1 MEEEGAM
8 LQAFHFSDP
17 RQQRIY
23 EELREVVGPGPAA
36 FFRDACRLM
45 ANPHQV
51 ESTAHVVA
59 HLLRELESAL
69 RDLFQPVA
77 QNGAGGLAG
86 SASQKEE
93 IRAILRSLGIPE
105 DAGEARAWFEL
116 SDNLHRLAH
125 RRGLDAP
132 RPPREIS
139 ELWERSQ
146 ALLDVLLRSLRE
158 HFLTW
163 IWMLDELLAKPGP
176 NKHDLKRV
184 AQEIPNN
191 AVTRG
196 YFFDRLQHPGWLHP
210 LRPKGFFRHP
220 PAPIRDEEEGTIR
233 FPPWPEA
240 RYLTRMA
247 LHEPDLVAEIIQ
259 EMDDTDNAAVLSDLL
274 DALLAM
280 PPIVSAQLVEKA
292 AQWAKRPYWLLPDKL
307 GQLIEHWAKGG
318 LTEGALRVARVLL
331 DVLPE
336 ERRVETGPD
345 EEYRLPPEPQA
356 RFDTWNYEEILKKH
370 YPELVRTAGLPAL
383 ELLCDLLDR
392 AIRLSR
398 RCDDDQGPED
408 YSVIW
413 RPAIE
418 DHLQNDV
425 RTIKDALVT
434 AVRDAAELVVRSGHG
449 TVEEVVNALERR
461 PWRVFLRIAL
471 HALRVFPDQA
481 EALAAE
487 RLTDRALFKDVGL
500 QHEYVLLLRDCF
512 QRLTHEDRAT
522 ILEWIEVGPDVEK
535 FKRWREEATGSPP
548 SDDAVARYRE
558 IWQRDWLA
566 RIRPENLPGE
576 WQERYRELVGKYG
589 EPDHVEFPVYT
600 EGGWVGPTSP
610 KSADE
615 LKAMSVQ
622 EIVEFLK
629 TWRPPD
635 NAFREP
641 SPEGLGRVLS
651 SVVAQDPGP
660 FAVQA
665 KRFQGLDPTYI
676 RAVLSGL
683 RDALKQG
690 GAFDWEPVLDL
701 CGWALS
707 QPRETPGRQV
717 GEEMEADPDW
727 GWTRKAIAGLLSAGF
742 DDGPGSLPI
751 RLRVKVWYI
760 LKPLTEDPEPTPE
773 HEERYGGS
781 NMDPAT
787 LSINTTRGEAMHA
800 VVRYA
805 LWVRRHME
813 GQADAEDQPRTGF
826 DEMPEVREVLDS
838 HLDVAQEPSLAIRA
852 VYGQWF
858 PWLVLLD
865 SEWARDSAA
874 RIFPIGQG
882 EEALLEAAWN
892 TYVTF
897 CSPYDNVLDILHE
910 QYRHA
915 VERIGC
921 RRDDTRWLANPDER
935 LAEHLMVF
943 YWRGKLSL
951 EDPLFTAFWE
961 KATDAL
967 RGHALGYVGRALKQ
981 TIGEI
986 PAEVLDRLTQLWAVR
1001 LARAKQSQS
1010 RADLVKEMA
1019 AFGWWFVSDKF
1030 DVGWAIAQLSESL
1043 QLVHQT
1049 DLDHMVLEHLA
1060 RTVETHPVES
1070 AQCLRIIAE
1079 GDREGWNLS
1088 AARDHVRRIL
1098 EVALRNPTAREE
1110 AERIIHYLGSR
1121 GFLEFQNLLE
1131 GERRGQ
1137 ERSQRGF

>member
-1 MEEEGAM
+1 M

-23 EELREVVGPGPAA
+23 EELKELVGPGPAA
-36 FFRDACRLM
+36 FFRDACWLM
-45 ANPHQV
+45 ANPNQL
-51 ESTAHVVA
+51 ESTTHLVA

-69 RDLFQPVA
+69 RGVFRPMA
-77 QNGAGGLAG
+77 QNGAEGSAG
-86 SASQKEE
+86 SAPQQEQQEHEEGEKEGQKKE
-93 IRAILRSLGIPE
+93 IRAILRSLEIPE
-105 DAGEARAWFEL
+105 DAPEARAWFEL
-116 SDNLHRLAH
+116 AKNLHSLAH
-125 RRGLDAP
+125 RRGLHAP

-139 ELWERSQ
+139 ELWDRSQ

-163 IWMLDELLAKPGP
+163 IRKLDELLAKRGP
-176 NKHDLKRV
+176 NKHDLKRL

-191 AVTRG
+191 LVTRG
-196 YFFDRLQHPGWLHP
+196 YFFNRLQHPGWLHP
-210 LRPKGFFRHP
+210 LWSEGFFRRP
-220 PAPIRDEEEGTIR
+220 PAAIRDEEEGTIR

-240 RYLTRMA
+240 RYLSRMA
-247 LHEPDLVAEIIQ
+247 PHKPDLVAEIIQ

-280 PPIVSAQLVEKA
+280 PPDAAPRLVEKA
-292 AQWAKRPYWLLPDKL
+292 ARWAESPYFLVPGKL
-307 GQLIEHWAKGG
+307 GQLVAHWASAGRT
-318 LTEGALRVARVLL
+318 TEALRVARVLL
-331 DVLPE
+331 DVLPDEHRLESAPE
-336 ERRVETGPD
+336 ED
-345 EEYRLPPEPQA
+345 YRLPPEPRA

-370 YPELVRTAGLPAL
+370 YPELVMAAGLPAL

-398 RCDDDQGPED
+398 RRDDDQGPED

-418 DHLQNDV
+418 DHLQNDGH
-425 RTIKDALVT
+425 TIKDALVT
-434 AVRDAAELVVRSGHG
+434 AVCDAAELVVRSGQG
-449 TVEEVVNALERR
+449 TAEEVVNALERR
-461 PWRVFLRIAL
+461 PWKVFRRIAL
-471 HALRVFPDQA
+471 HVLQVFPDQA

-487 RLTDRALFKDVGL
+487 RLTDRALFEDVGL
-500 QHEYVLLLRDCF
+500 RHEYVLLLRDCF

-522 ILEWIEVGPDVEK
+522 ILGWIEAGPDVEK

-548 SDDAVARYRE
+548 SDDSVARRE

-576 WQERYRELVGKYG
+576 LQERYRELVGKYG
-589 EPDHVEFPVYT
+589 EPNHVEFPVYT
-600 EGGWVGPTSP
+600 ESGWVGPTSP
-610 KSADE
+610 KSVDE

-635 NAFREP
+635 NAFCEP

-660 FAVQA
+660 FAVEA

-690 GAFDWEPVLDL
+690 GTFDWEPVLDL

-707 QPRETPGRQV
+707 QPRESPGRQV
-717 GEEMEADPDW
+717 GEEMEADLDW
-727 GWTRKAIAGLLSAGF
+727 GWTRKTIADLLSTGF
-742 DDGPGSLPI
+742 DDGPGSIPI
-751 RLRVKVWYI
+751 RLRVKVWHI
-760 LKPLTEDPEPTPE
+760 LKPLSEDPEPTPE

-813 GQADAEDQPRTGF
+813 GQADAEDQPRRGF
-826 DEMPEVREVLDS
+826 DEMPEVREVLDA

-865 SEWARDSAA
+865 SEWARDNAT

-882 EEALLEAAWN
+882 EEALLQAAWN
-892 TYVTF
+892 SYVTF
-897 CSPYDNVLDILHE
+897 CRPYDNVLDILRE

-915 VERIGC
+915 AERIGC

-935 LAEHLMVF
+935 LVEHLMAF

-1049 DLDHMVLEHLA
+1049 DPYHRVLEYLE

-1070 AQCLRIIAE
+1070 IQCLRLIAE

-1088 AARDHVRRIL
+1088 AGRDHVRRIL
-1098 EVALRNPTAREE
+1098 EVALRNPTAGEE

-1121 GFLEFQNLLE
+1121 GFLEFRNLLE
-1131 GERRGQ
+1131 GERRG
-1137 ERSQRGF
+1137 

>member
-1 MEEEGAM
+1 MKSWNKPTPEQVD
-8 LQAFHFSDP
+8 QA
-17 RQQRIY
+17 
-23 EELREVVGPGPAA
+23 V
-36 FFRDACRLM
+36 
-45 ANPHQV
+45 
-51 ESTAHVVA
+51 
-59 HLLRELESAL
+59 
-69 RDLFQPVA
+69 
-77 QNGAGGLAG
+77 
-86 SASQKEE
+86 
-93 IRAILRSLGIPE
+93 
-105 DAGEARAWFEL
+105 
-116 SDNLHRLAH
+116 
-125 RRGLDAP
+125 
-132 RPPREIS
+132 
-139 ELWERSQ
+139 
-146 ALLDVLLRSLRE
+146 ALLVYAEQYR
-158 HFLTW
+158 
-163 IWMLDELLAKPGP
+163 
-176 NKHDLKRV
+176 
-184 AQEIPNN
+184 
-191 AVTRG
+191 
-196 YFFDRLQHPGWLHP
+196 YFFDRLENPEWLEP
-210 LRPKGFFRHP
+210 LRQKGFFRHP
-220 PAPIRDEEEGTIR
+220 PEPIRNEEEGTIR
-233 FPPWPEA
+233 FPPSPEA
-240 RYLTRMA
+240 RYLARMA
-247 LHEPDLVAEIIQ
+247 RHEPERVAEVIG

-274 DALLAM
+274 DALFAM
-280 PPIVSAQLVEKA
+280 PADVASRLAERAARWAECPYFLVPE
-292 AQWAKRPYWLLPDKL
+292 KL
-307 GQLIEHWAKGG
+307 GQLVAHWASAGRT
-318 LTEGALRVARVLL
+318 TEALRVARVLL
-331 DVLPE
+331 EVFADARPG
-336 ERRVETGPD
+336 RGGPD
-345 EEYRLPPEPQA
+345 EVHWLSPEPRA
-356 RFDTWNYEEILKKH
+356 RFDYWRYEKILKDH
-370 YPELVRTAGLPAL
+370 YPEVVRAAGLPAL

-398 RCDDDQGPED
+398 RRDDDQGPED

-418 DHLQNDV
+418 DHLQNDGH
-425 RTIKDALVT
+425 TIKDALVT

-461 PWRVFLRIAL
+461 PWRVFRRIAL
-471 HALRVFPDQA
+471 HGLRVFPDQA

-487 RLTDRALFKDVGL
+487 RLTDRALFEDVGL
-500 QHEYVLLLRDCF
+500 RHEYVLLLRDCF
-512 QRLTHEDRAT
+512 QRLTLEDRAT

-615 LKAMSVQ
+615 LKAMSVE

-660 FAVQA
+660 FAVEA

-742 DDGPGSLPI
+742 DDGPGSIPI
-751 RLRVKVWYI
+751 RLREKVWRI
-760 LKPLTEDPEPTPE
+760 LKPVTEDPEPTPE

-813 GQADAEDQPRTGF
+813 GQADAEDQHRRGF
-826 DEMPEVREVLDS
+826 DEMPEVREVLDAR
-838 HLDVAQEPSLAIRA
+838 LDVAQEPSLAIRA

-897 CSPYDNVLDILHE
+897 CRPYDNVLDILRE

-951 EDPLFTAFWE
+951 EDPLLTAFWE
-961 KATDAL
+961 NATDAL
-967 RGHALGYVGRALKQ
+967 RGHALGYVGHALEQ
-981 TIGEI
+981 TSGEI

-1001 LARAKQSQS
+1001 LAWAKQSQS
-1010 RADLVKEMA
+1010 PTDLVKEMA
-1019 AFGWWFVSDKF
+1019 AFGRWFVSDKF

-1088 AARDHVRRIL
+1088 AGRDHVRRIL
-1098 EVALRNPTAREE
+1098 EVALRNPTAGEE

-1121 GFLEFQNLLE
+1121 GFLEFRNLLE
-1131 GERRGQ
+1131 GERRG
-1137 ERSQRGF
+1137 

>member
-1 MEEEGAM
+1 MENQDRYPIQFRFA
-8 LQAFHFSDP
+8 DP
-17 RQQRIY
+17 RQQMIY
-23 EELREVVGPGPAA
+23 EELQLVGPGPAA

-45 ANPHQV
+45 QNERAL
-51 ESTAHVVA
+51 ESTSHLVA
-59 HLLRELESAL
+59 HLLREIESAL
-69 RDLFQPVA
+69 RSVLRPIAMEVSEHNAD
-77 QNGAGGLAG
+77 
-86 SASQKEE
+86 SRSQKGEV
-93 IRAILRSLGIPE
+93 RVILQVLGISE
-105 DAGEARAWFEL
+105 DTQEARAWFEL
-116 SDNLHRLAH
+116 VESLHGFAH
-125 RRGLDAP
+125 RSGLEAP
-132 RPPREIS
+132 RPPAGVHA
-139 ELWERSQ
+139 LWLRAQ
-146 ALLDVLLRSLRE
+146 ILLPVVLAGMRDR
-158 HFLTW
+158 FLKW
-163 IWMLDELLAKPGP
+163 FRILDDLLTILHPT
-176 NKHDLKRV
+176 NDDLKKLANEV
-184 AQEIPNN
+184 PSNP
-191 AVTRG
+191 VTRG
-196 YFFDRLQHPGWLHP
+196 YFFDRLENPEWLEP
-210 LRPKGFFRHP
+210 LRQKGFFRHP
-220 PAPIRDEEEGTIR
+220 PQPIRNEEEGTIR

-240 RYLTRMA
+240 RYLARMA
-247 LHEPDLVAEIIQ
+247 QHKPECVAEIIR
-259 EMDDTDNAAVLSDLL
+259 EMDDTDNAAVPSDLL

-292 AQWAKRPYWLLPDKL
+292 AQWAEWPYWLLPDKL

-336 ERRVETGPD
+336 ERHVEAGPD

-356 RFDTWNYEEILKKH
+356 RFDTWDYEEILKKH
-370 YPELVRTAGLPAL
+370 YPELVRAAGLPAL

-398 RCDDDQGPED
+398 RRDDDQGPED

-418 DHLQNDV
+418 DHLQNDGHI
-425 RTIKDALVT
+425 IKDALVT

-471 HALRVFPDQA
+471 HGLRVFPDQA

-487 RLTDRALFKDVGL
+487 RLTDRALFEDVGL
-500 QHEYVLLLRDCF
+500 RHEYVLLLRDCF
-512 QRLTHEDRAT
+512 QRLTPEDRAT
-522 ILEWIEVGPDVEK
+522 ILEWIEVGPEVEK
-535 FKRWREEATGSPP
+535 FKRWREEETGSPP

-576 WQERYRELVGKYG
+576 WQERYREFVGKYG
-589 EPDHVEFPVYT
+589 ERDHVEFPVYT
-600 EGGWVGPTSP
+600 EVGWVGPTSP
-610 KSADE
+610 RTEEDI
-615 LKAMSVQ
+615 KAMSVE
-622 EIVEFLK
+622 EIVGFLK

-635 NAFREP
+635 NVFRE
-641 SPEGLGRVLS
+641 SSLEGLGRVLS
-651 SVVAQDPGP
+651 SVIAQDPGL
-660 FAVQA
+660 FAVEA
-665 KRFQGLDPTYI
+665 KRFQGLDPTYV

-683 RDALKQG
+683 RDGLKQA

-701 CGWALS
+701 CQWVLA
-707 QPRETPGRQV
+707 QPREIEGRRV
-717 GEEMEADPDW
+717 EPIEADPDW
-727 GWTRKAIAGLLSAGF
+727 GWTRKAIAYLLSGGF
-742 DDGPGSLPI
+742 EDRRSVIPI
-751 RLRVKVWYI
+751 GFRQRVWAI
-760 LKPLTEDPEPTPE
+760 LKLLTEDPDPTPE

-800 VVRYA
+800 IVRYA

-813 GQADAEDQPRTGF
+813 GQADAEDQPRRGF
-826 DEMPEVREVLDS
+826 DEVPEVREVLEA

-865 SEWARDSAA
+865 SDWARDNVA

-897 CSPYDNVLDILHE
+897 CSPYDNVLDILRE

-915 VERIGC
+915 VEQIGC

-951 EDPLFTAFWE
+951 EDPLFMAFWE
-961 KATDAL
+961 RAPNCL
-967 RGHALGYVGRALKQ
+967 RGHAIEFVGQALKQ
-981 TIGEI
+981 TEGDISAEI
-986 PAEVLDRLTQLWAVR
+986 LDRLKQLWELR
-1001 LARAKQSQS
+1001 LVIAKKAQQPS
-1010 RADLVKEMA
+1010 DFEKEMA

-1049 DLDHMVLEHLA
+1049 DPEHVVLEHLA
-1060 RTVETHPVES
+1060 RAVETHPVES

-1079 GDREGWNLS
+1079 GDRKGWALS
-1088 AARDHVRRIL
+1088 AGRDHVRRIL
-1098 EVALRNPTAREE
+1098 EVALRNPTAAEE

-1121 GFLEFQNLLE
+1121 GFLEFRHLFG
-1131 GERRGQ
+1131 GERRG
-1137 ERSQRGF
+1137 